1 MVLDLSEAGFD
12 FHLVTAQRQPFLKL
26 VVTCNQVG
34 AKGNQKRAQLP
45 YYSSDLG
52 NLERQECLYFQWR
65 KSGCH
70 ISVAERGNWQTSQN
84 GVSTNGMK
92 G

>member
-34 AKGNQKRAQLP
+34 AKGNQKRAQHP

-52 NLERQECLYFQWR
+52 NLERQEYLYFQWR
-65 KSGCH
+65 KSQCH
-70 ISVAERGNWQTSQN
+70 ISVADRSNWQTNQN